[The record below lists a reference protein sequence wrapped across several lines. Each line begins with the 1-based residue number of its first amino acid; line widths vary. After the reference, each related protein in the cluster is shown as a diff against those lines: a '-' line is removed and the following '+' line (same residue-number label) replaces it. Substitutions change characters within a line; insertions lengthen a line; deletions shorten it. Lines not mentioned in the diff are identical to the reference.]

1 MSATTEDVVRT
12 DCLVIGA
19 GFGGLRMLFE
29 LRQRGFSGKV
39 LEAGTDV
46 GGTWYWNRYPGAR
59 TDSESWVY
67 CFSFDDDLQ
76 QEWDWQERFPAQ
88 PEVLSYL
95 GHVTDRFD
103 LRRDI
108 EFSTRVARAVYD
120 EETAEW
126 AVTTEDGRE
135 FRSTFLVTATGPLS
149 LPLDPPFPGL
159 DDFRGDWYLTARWP
173 KEPVDL
179 RGKRVGIVG
188 TGATAVQVIPLV
200 AEQAEHLTVFQ
211 RTPNFVIPARN
222 RRLTDDERQA
232 IKERYDAIWDQTQRQ
247 VFAFPMEAAGRI
259 GSDVAADDVQGIL
272 EDGWRT
278 GGFQFLFETFDD
290 LLVNEELNEATAEF
304 IRSKIRE
311 TVDDPE
317 TAELLSPKGYPVGG
331 KRPPL
336 GHGYYETYNRPNV
349 ELVDI
354 NNAPIERITA
364 SGLRTAA
371 AEYDFD
377 VLIFATGFDAMTG
390 TLMAI
395 DIVGREGQTIRQR
408 WEQGPETYLGLA
420 VDGFPNL
427 FMISAPQSPFANI
440 PVVIDNAVKWIGTAL
455 THVEQSGLRTFEPT
469 TDAVQEWCAL
479 MNTILDATLLGR
491 GERVNS
497 WFLGANVPGKPHVV
511 LFYFGGANNYFDTI
525 HGVAARGYE
534 GFESSS
540 AVAAVG

>member
-1 MSATTEDVVRT
+1 MGATATPEHT
-12 DCLVIGA
+12 DCVVIGA
-19 GFGGLRMLFE
+19 GFGGLRMLYE
-29 LRQRGFSGKV
+29 LRRRGFSGKV
-39 LEAGTDV
+39 LEAGSDV

-76 QEWDWQERFPAQ
+76 QEWDWEERFPAQ

-95 GHVTDRFD
+95 RHVTDRFD
-103 LRRDI
+103 LRKDI
-108 EFSTRVARAVYD
+108 EFNTRVERASYD
-120 EETAEW
+120 EDAAEW

-135 FRSTFLVTATGPLS
+135 YRSRFLVTATGPLS

-159 DDFRGDWYLTARWP
+159 DSFEGDWYLTARWP
-173 KEPVDL
+173 KESVDL

-200 AEQAEHLTVFQ
+200 AEQAAHLTVFQ
-211 RTPNFVIPARN
+211 RTPNYVIPARN
-222 RRLTDDERQA
+222 RRLTDDERRV

-247 VFAFPMEAAGRI
+247 VFAFPMEPANRVGD
-259 GSDVAADDVQGIL
+259 DVAPDEITRIL

-304 IRSKIRE
+304 IRTRIRE
-311 TVDDPE
+311 TVEDPA
-317 TAELLSPKGYPVGG
+317 TAELLCPKGYPVGA

-336 GHGYYETYNRPNV
+336 GHGYYEAFNRPNV
-349 ELVDI
+349 QLVDVSTD
-354 NNAPIERITA
+354 PIERITPH
-364 SGLRTAA
+364 GLRTAD
-371 AEYDFD
+371 AEYDVD

-395 DIVGREGQTIRQR
+395 DIVGRDGQTIKER
-408 WEQGPETYLGLA
+408 WAHGPETYLGLT

-427 FMISAPQSPFANI
+427 FMISGPQSPFANI
-440 PVVIDNAVKWIGTAL
+440 PVVIDNAVKWIGTTL
-455 THVEQSGLRTFEPT
+455 SHIEQSEIRSFEPSA
-469 TDAVQEWCAL
+469 DAVREWCG
-479 MNTILDATLLGR
+479 MMTTILDATLLGR

-525 HGVAARGYE
+525 HGVAAGGYE
-534 GFESSS
+534 GFVETRPI
-540 AVAAVG
+540 VPVG

>member
-1 MSATTEDVVRT
+1 MSGAEPERT
-12 DCLVIGA
+12 DCIVIGA

-67 CFSFDDDLQ
+67 CFSCDEALQ

-88 PEVLSYL
+88 PEVLRYL
-95 GHVTDRFD
+95 QHATDRFD

-108 EFSTRVARAVYD
+108 EFGTRVAAATYD
-120 EETAEW
+120 EDAAEW
-126 AVTTEDGRE
+126 SVTTQDGRE
-135 FRSTFLVTATGPLS
+135 FRSRFLVPATGPLS

-159 DDFRGDWYLTARWP
+159 DTFEGDWYLTARWP

-179 RGKRVGIVG
+179 RGKRVGLVG
-188 TGATAVQVIPLV
+188 TGATAVQIVPLV
-200 AEQAEHLTVFQ
+200 AEEAAHLTVFQ

-222 RRLTDDERQA
+222 RRLTDEERA
-232 IKERYDAIWDQTQRQ
+232 ALKARYDAIWDQTQRQ
-247 VFAFPMEAAGRI
+247 VFAFPMEAAGRL
-259 GSDVAADDVQGIL
+259 GTDVAPDDVEAVL
-272 EDGWRT
+272 EAGWQT

-290 LLVNEELNEATAEF
+290 LLVNEALNEATAEF
-304 IRSKIRE
+304 IRTKIRE
-311 TVDDPE
+311 TVDDPA
-317 TAELLSPKGYPVGG
+317 TAELLCPKGYPVGG

-336 GHGYYETYNRPNV
+336 GHGYYETFNRDDV
-349 ELVDI
+349 ELVDVSTDL
-354 NNAPIERITA
+354 IEAITPN
-364 SGLRTAA
+364 GLRTSSRSY
-371 AEYDFD
+371 EFD

-395 DIVGREGQTIRQR
+395 DIVGRGGQTIRDR
-408 WEQGPETYLGLA
+408 WADGPETYLGLA
-420 VDGFPNL
+420 VDGFPNM
-427 FMISAPQSPFANI
+427 FVISGPQSPFANI
-440 PVVIDNAVKWIGTAL
+440 PVVIDNAVRWIGTTM
-455 THVEQSGLRTFEPT
+455 THIDDADLRTFEPSSE
-469 TDAVQEWCAL
+469 AVHEWCEL
-479 MNTILDATLLGR
+479 MNTILDATLLGK

-525 HGVAARGYE
+525 HGVAAGGYE
-534 GFESSS
+534 GFVDTRPL
-540 AVAAVG
+540 APVG